1 VYNCHDSRAYS
12 YRWSG
17 ILTGLVGI
25 GNWFGLVWFGLV
37 WMGISLSEI
46 CQVVMKHWFEIG
58 HES

>member
-25 GNWFGLVWFGLV
+25 GNWFGLVW
-37 WMGISLSEI
+37 MGISLSEI